1 MATLA
6 EREHC
11 TGTRT
16 QEAYVSERRTG
27 APDAALPRYE
37 VVGPPGAPLIA
48 VLGGISA
55 GAHVTS
61 AGGDG
66 SPGWW
71 EEVVGPGRAVDTGR
85 FRVLSL
91 DWLDAGDGVHDAPT
105 THEQADALA
114 RVLDAVREPRARL
127 VVGASYGGMVAL
139 AFGERH
145 PARAEGLV
153 VISAAHESHPMST
166 GLRSIQ
172 RRIVRQGAECGRERD
187 ALAIARALGMTTY
200 RGVPEFAD
208 RFAPV
213 MPERGED
220 GVTFAV
226 ERYLLHQGGKISAHF
241 DARRFLARSLSTDL
255 HRVDPAAVTV
265 PALLVAADHD
275 TLVPR
280 EQIEELC
287 RRFGAPCLLAR
298 LATRIGHDAFL
309 AEPEKIGRILAHAIE
324 RGVTA

>member
-1 MATLA
+1 MPPQLLRPPRARRRRA
-6 EREHC
+6 APHR
-11 TGTRT
+11 GTPT
-16 QEAYVSERRTG
+16 PFEVSGPAG
-27 APDAALPRYE
+27 AP
-37 VVGPPGAPLIA
+37 VVVA
-48 VLGGISA
+48 LGGISA
-55 GAHVTS
+55 SRHVVAT
-61 AGGDG
+61 ADDP

-71 EEVVGPGRAVDTGR
+71 ECVVGPGRAVDTRR
-85 FRVLSL
+85 FRVLGL
-91 DWLDAGDGVHDAPT
+91 DFLDGGRAPDGRPARTVT
-105 THEQADALA
+105 THDQADALA
-114 RVLDAVREPRARL
+114 AALDALGEPCAHG

-139 AFGERH
+139 AFAERY
-145 PARAEGLV
+145 PERVGRLV

-172 RRIVRQGAECGRERD
+172 RRIVRLGQECGRARD
-187 ALAIARALGMTTY
+187 ALALARALGMTTY

-213 MPERGED
+213 TPEHGDD
-220 GVTFAV
+220 GVTFAS

-241 DARRFLARSLSTDL
+241 DARRFLALSLSTDL
-255 HRVDPAAVTV
+255 HRVNPAAVRV
-265 PALLVAADHD
+265 PTLLVAADHD

-287 RRFGAPCLLAR
+287 RRLGAPCLLAR

-309 AEPEKIGRILAHAIE
+309 AEPEKIGRILAQAIE